1 MRKTALKIIC
11 YFMFSIVMASFE
23 EQLDSLMEK
32 SYPKWVKRHVEIPKI
47 TVYSILEDVAKKYP
61 DRIAIDF
68 FSKKVS
74 YSELKKDVDMVASSL
89 KSMGLARGDR
99 VSLMLP
105 NIPHYVIFFYA
116 VLKLGG
122 TVVQTNPL
130 YTTHELESQLSD
142 SGSRIVVTLDDFINK
157 VTPLHPS
164 LVQKMIVVRVE
175 DFLPS
180 ALAFL
185 YSASKSAKRAKVKVQ
200 KESWIYSFKDMLSSE
215 DQVGEEPVNP
225 ETHPALLQYT
235 GGTTGVPKAALLTH
249 YNLVANAYQIREW
262 IPEDYRSGISYL
274 SAIPFFHVYGMM
286 TAMLVPVLQGAK
298 IILVPDPRD
307 TKMILKSM
315 HKSHP
320 QAFPGIPAM
329 YHSILNHRDVG
340 KYDIKSVKF
349 CMSGASPLPEE
360 LQKNFENATNG
371 MIIEGYG
378 LSETS
383 PVANINPMDVS
394 LRKIGSIGLPVS
406 NTYEKI
412 MDLETGTKELGPGE
426 IGELVI
432 KGPQVMSGYWNNVKE
447 TDIALRKGWLY
458 TGDIAKMDEN
468 GFFYIVDR
476 KKDMIIAGGY
486 NIYPQEVEEILYKH
500 PKVSEAAVI
509 GVNDPHRGETV
520 KAYIVLKPNETA
532 TSEEITEFCKQ
543 YLAKYKVP
551 KIVEF
556 TGELPK
562 SLVGKVLKR
571 ELRNKSA

>member
-1 MRKTALKIIC
+1 MGSL
-11 YFMFSIVMASFE
+11 E
-23 EQLDSLMEK
+23 EQIDALMEK
-32 SYPKWVKRHVEIPKI
+32 SYPKWVKRHIEIPKI
-47 TVYSILEDVAKKYP
+47 SVYSVLDDIAKKYP
-61 DRIAIDF
+61 ERIAIDF
-68 FSKKVS
+68 FSKKLN
-74 YSELKKDVDMVASSL
+74 YSELRKYVDTVAGSL
-89 KSMGLARGDR
+89 RKMGVTKGDR
-99 VSLMLP
+99 VSIMLP
-105 NIPHYVIFFYA
+105 NVPHYVIFFFA

-130 YTTHELESQLSD
+130 YTTHELESQISD
-142 SGSRIVVTLDDFINK
+142 SGSSVIIVLDDFINK
-157 VTPLHPS
+157 VIPLHPS
-164 LVQKMIVVRVE
+164 LVQKVIVAKVE

-180 ALAFL
+180 PLAFL
-185 YSASKSAKRAKVKVQ
+185 YSASRSAKRTKIKIP
-200 KESWIYSFKDMLSSE
+200 KEPWIYSFRDILSSE
-215 DQVGEEPVNP
+215 SSVGEETISP

-249 YNLVANAYQIREW
+249 YNLIANAYQIREW

-286 TAMLVPVLQGAK
+286 TAMLVPVLQGSR

-307 TKMILKSM
+307 TKMILKAM
-315 HKSHP
+315 HKMHP
-320 QAFPGIPAM
+320 QAFPGIPSM
-329 YHSILNHRDVG
+329 YHSILNYRDVG

-360 LQKNFENATNG
+360 LQKNFETATNG

-383 PVANINPMDVS
+383 PVANINPMDVTM
-394 LRKIGSIGLPVS
+394 RKIGSIGLPVS

-412 MDLETGTKELGPGE
+412 VDIETGTKDLGPGE
-426 IGELVI
+426 VGELVI
-432 KGPQVMSGYWNNVKE
+432 RGPQVMSGYWNNKDE
-447 TDIALRKGWLY
+447 TTIALRDGWLY
-458 TGDIAKMDEN
+458 TGDIAKMDED

-520 KAYIVLKPNETA
+520 KAYIVLKKGETA
-532 TSEEITEFCKQ
+532 TPEEIIEFCRQ
-543 YLAKYKVP
+543 YLAKYKIP
-551 KIVEF
+551 KIIEFVE
-556 TGELPK
+556 ELPK

-571 ELRNKSA
+571 ELRSRKP